1 MTSVAGSAAPV
12 SARRSAPASRA
23 GQLCG
28 SRLVSPGSPS
38 EQPARARSIAVCVPQ
53 HVEIESTIRC
63 PAAAPMGRAT
73 SARVVTS
80 NLAARG
86 WLIGRTAHAEY
97 SWGFEEAAR

>member
-12 SARRSAPASRA
+12 SARRSAPATRA

-53 HVEIESTIRC
+53 HVEVEVAR
-63 PAAAPMGRAT
+63 PMGAAAGH
-73 SARVVTS
+73 
-80 NLAARG
+80 
-86 WLIGRTAHAEY
+86 LIVLCAGGHK
-97 SWGFEEAAR
+97 